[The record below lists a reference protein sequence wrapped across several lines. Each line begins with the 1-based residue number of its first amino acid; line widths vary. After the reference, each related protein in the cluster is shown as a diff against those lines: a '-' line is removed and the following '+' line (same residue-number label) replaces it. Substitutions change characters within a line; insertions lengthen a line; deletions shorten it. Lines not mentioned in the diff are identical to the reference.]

1 MLSDEG
7 EGICLRWEWTM
18 QSERSVT
25 YRRVLVPIDFSRQ
38 STLALQRA
46 LEVAPGWDH
55 LEVLHVVLAPP
66 MPPRS
71 TKRREIRSL
80 DHDDRT
86 GRLEDLVKTVVGD
99 RAAEALLSV
108 EFGTPADR
116 IVERS
121 PRFDLIVMGA
131 SGRSGPARLFL
142 GSVAERVVRGAAC
155 SVLVARDYEAREDQ

>member
-1 MLSDEG
+1 
-7 EGICLRWEWTM
+7 M
-18 QSERSVT
+18 QSERPVA

-46 LEVAPGWDH
+46 LEVAPDWRH

-66 MPPRS
+66 MPS
-71 TKRREIRSL
+71 RRPEQHEIRSL
-80 DHDDRT
+80 DHDDRA
-86 GRLEDLVKTVVGD
+86 GRLEDLVETVVGD

-108 EFGTPADR
+108 EFGTPSDR

-142 GSVAERVVRGAAC
+142 GSVAERVVRSSAC
-155 SVLVARDYEAREDQ
+155 SVFVVRDYDAKEE